1 MDNTY
6 INKRIESIHN
16 TELTLI
22 SFLNNYSQLINKIEK
37 LNNGESHDNDTKEI
51 TSIIDQCYKD
61 LSNSSISLRKELK
74 LLELNLPLPYNLNK
88 KSSNTNNNKLNTLLN

>member
-22 SFLNNYSQLINKIEK
+22 SFLNNYSQLINKIEQ
-37 LNNGESHDNDTKEI
+37 LNNGENNDTTEI
-51 TSIIDQCYKD
+51 TSLIDQCYKD
-61 LSNSSISLRKELK
+61 LSHSSISLRKELK
-74 LLELNLPLPYNLNK
+74 LLELKLPLPYNLNK